1 MTRKQVQDGVARE
14 QRSSTDAPVVRV
26 TTLGGFSIRVHGEPL
41 VLGRKAPAKPLAL
54 LKFLAGHGQHAVT
67 DAMVAGALWPDKGRS
82 AQRCLAVTLH
92 RLRRLLG
99 SAEALIHREQH
110 VAIDSQLLWCDAVAC
125 EQLLDLAARCKRDA
139 QRMQLTARALAIY
152 GGEFLAG
159 EPADGW
165 IAPVR
170 ERLRARY
177 VASCAAL
184 AEHFAA
190 GARWDEA
197 RLLFQRGLEADEL
210 SENLCLGLMACYR
223 AMRRPLAG
231 RDAYQRFAR
240 ALAARSGAE
249 PAPALQALYQQLS
262 HQHPARNAVRTRAA

>member
-1 MTRKQVQDGVARE
+1 MTRKRIQSGVARE
-14 QRSSTDAPVVRV
+14 QRSSTIAPIVRV
-26 TTLGGFSIRVHGEPL
+26 TTLGSFSIRVRGQAL
-41 VLGRKAPAKPLAL
+41 AQGRKTPAKPLAL
-54 LKFLAGHGQHAVT
+54 LKFLAGHGQHAVA
-67 DAMVAGALWPDKGRS
+67 DVMVADALWPDKGRS
-82 AQRCLAVTLH
+82 AQRCLAVNLH

-99 SAEALIHREQH
+99 TSEALIHRERH
-110 VAIDSQLLWCDAVAC
+110 VAIDTQLLWCDTIAC

-139 QRMQLTARALAIY
+139 QRMQLTASALAIY

-159 EPADGW
+159 EPGDGW
-165 IAPVR
+165 IGPIR

-184 AEHFAA
+184 AEQLAA
-190 GARWDEA
+190 GRRWDEA

-231 RDAYQRFAR
+231 RDAYQRFAL
-240 ALAARSGAE
+240 ALKARSGAE

-262 HQHPARNAVRTRAA
+262 HQSPARNGARARAA